1 MWGVVPNYMGSSGK
15 DFGLQHFVKNILTP
29 SIRST
34 TTSPHIH
41 AHKIILKKWV
51 RADMGFLFLAWGHR
65 QIKKSNNHSQMW
77 GVVPNYMRSSGK
89 DFGLQHFVKNILT
102 PSIRSTTTSPHIH
115 AHKIKLKCVRADMGF
130 VFLAWRH
137 RQIKKS
143 NNPSQ
148 MWGVIANYMGSSD
161 TNFGLHNFVK
171 YLLINK

>member
-1 MWGVVPNYMGSSGK
+1 MGSGGK
-15 DFGLQHFVKNILTP
+15 DFGLQNFVKKNRTP

-34 TTSPHIH
+34 TTSPHTH
-41 AHKIILKKWV
+41 ANKMKLKWV
-51 RADMGFLFLAWGHR
+51 RANMGFVFLAWRHR

-77 GVVPNYMRSSGK
+77 GVVPNYMGSSGK
-89 DFGLQHFVKNILT
+89 DFGLHNFVKNILT

-115 AHKIKLKCVRADMGF
+115 AHKIKLKWVRVDMGF

-148 MWGVIANYMGSSD
+148 MWGVVANYMGSS
-161 TNFGLHNFVK
+161 G
-171 YLLINK
+171 